1 MNSTDFQKLL
11 YRSAVSV
18 MAVDGE
24 IHETEIEEIK
34 AIARETAYFLDFDYE
49 KELII
54 NINEIRLK
62 GKEAINEFL
71 SELGAADLNERQE
84 IILVEVIIRMIEA
97 DHKIDPNE
105 IKFLQ
110 LIKAKIKTTE
120 ETLLIKFPKQADYLI
135 DFNNWGTSQTFD
147 SDIKIN

>member
-54 NINEIRLK
+54 NINEIN
-62 GKEAINEFL
+62 IHFIEFV
-71 SELGAADLNERQE
+71 S
-84 IILVEVIIRMIEA
+84 
-97 DHKIDPNE
+97 
-105 IKFLQ
+105 
-110 LIKAKIKTTE
+110 
-120 ETLLIKFPKQADYLI
+120 Y
-135 DFNNWGTSQTFD
+135 
-147 SDIKIN
+147 